1 MINLKL
7 NDAKLSIDESYL
19 LKNKLFENIS
29 ESSNGSSPFELTLDL
44 SFHDFLII
52 LNYLSENKKPE
63 RGNVNDFDRFFNVC
77 QYLGEIELPLLVTKD
92 SNMIQRF
99 ALTKNDILCNE
110 CDYVMNL
117 LYNAKD
123 KGKDIAKVLL
133 DYTSDPYNNK
143 LNEKTGGAL
152 FRTIRSLKIGSYM
165 LPLTCSLDKFATKM
179 LNVNKSLSYDSYH
192 TIKSSYYLDYIPI
205 KDAIW
210 RLQQIFFQFPWYNND
225 GSCSFFLAGG
235 SVLQNLQRYTTTL
248 TTTLSEKYNY
258 NLFLIT
264 KDETKAKEMLKSLDT
279 WIETRSYE
287 ISDSLDENYKYTG
300 FRSYSKP
307 VMITR
312 SKNYVTFMSI
322 HGIFK
327 VFLRLFDSAEQVL
340 CSFDLPP
347 CCVGF
352 DGYEIYTI
360 PVGINSLLSRSFTPM
375 AWKQCDNAAYRC
387 MKYNPRGF
395 DIHLV
400 GLTNEEVHNFKKS
413 NVKMI
418 EMTPLQQLFLKT
430 GYNKGDYE
438 DNVINVS
445 FDDVT
450 TLDQFFSKLTWVEQN
465 IRELLSLPGHHSIDI
480 LTKHFDY
487 ILDSTTLH
495 DSFTQIHKEA
505 EPIISFNGNYGV
517 KSFHGEWFEKTKW

>member
-7 NDAKLSIDESYL
+7 NDAKISIDESYL
-19 LKNKLFENIS
+19 SKNMIFEKFTDTD
-29 ESSNGSSPFELTLDL
+29 PLFELTLDV

-52 LNYLSENKKPE
+52 LNYISENKKPE

-110 CDYVMNL
+110 CNYLMNI

-123 KGKDIAKVLL
+123 KATDITKVLL
-133 DYTSDPYNNK
+133 DYTSDHYNNK
-143 LNEKTGGAL
+143 LNEKTAGAL
-152 FRTIRSLKIGSYM
+152 FRAIKSLKIGSYM
-165 LPLTCSLDKFATKM
+165 VPLTCSLDKFATKI

-192 TIKSSYYLDYIPI
+192 TIKSSYYFDYIPI
-205 KDAIW
+205 KDAVW
-210 RLQQIFFQFPWYNND
+210 RLQQIFYRFPWYNND
-225 GSCSFFLAGG
+225 GTCSFFLAGG
-235 SVLQNLQRYTTTL
+235 SVLQNLQRHSSV
-248 TTTLSEKYNY
+248 SETNLPNNY

-264 KDETKAKEMLKSLDT
+264 KDETKAKEMLKRLNT
-279 WIETRSYE
+279 WIEERSYE
-287 ISDSLDENYKYTG
+287 ISDSVDENYRYTG

-307 VMITR
+307 LMITR
-312 SKNYVTFMSI
+312 SKNYLTFISI
-322 HGIFK
+322 YGIFK

-352 DGYEIYTI
+352 DGYEIFTI
-360 PVGINSLLSRSFTPM
+360 PIGINSLLTRSFTPM
-375 AWKQCDNAAYRC
+375 AWKQSDNTAYRC
-387 MKYNPRGF
+387 MKYNRRGF

-400 GLTNEEVHNFKKS
+400 GLTNEEVDNFNKS
-413 NVKMI
+413 NLKMV

-445 FDDVT
+445 FEVT
-450 TLDQFFSKLTWVEQN
+450 TLHQFFEKLTWIEQN
-465 IRELLSLPGHHSIDI
+465 IIELLSLPGHHSIDI

-487 ILDSTTLH
+487 ILDSTSITIH
-495 DSFTQIHKEA
+495 DNFTKVHKDA
-505 EPIISFNGNYGV
+505 ESIISFNGNYGNYNF
-517 KSFHGEWFEKTKW
+517 KSFQGEWFEKTKW

>member
-19 LKNKLFENIS
+19 SKNKLFENIS
-29 ESSNGSSPFELTLDL
+29 ESSSGSSPFELTLDL

-63 RGNVNDFDRFFNVC
+63 RGNVNDFYRFFNVC

-92 SNMIQRF
+92 SNMIQQF
-99 ALTKNDILCNE
+99 ALTKNDIICNE

-117 LYNAKD
+117 LYAKD
-123 KGKDIAKVLL
+123 NTKVIL
-133 DYTSDPYNNK
+133 DYTSDSYNNK
-143 LNEKTGGAL
+143 LNEKTAGAL
-152 FRTIRSLKIGSYM
+152 FKAIRSLKIGSYM
-165 LPLTCSLDKFATKM
+165 SALKCPLDKFATKM
-179 LNVNKSLSYDSYH
+179 LKSLSYDSYH
-192 TIKSSYYLDYIPI
+192 TIKSSYYFDYIPI
-205 KDAIW
+205 KDAVW
-210 RLQQIFFQFPWYNND
+210 RLQQIFFQFPWYNHD
-225 GSCSFFLAGG
+225 GTCSFFLAGG
-235 SVLQNLQRYTTTL
+235 SVLQNLQRHTS
-248 TTTLSEKYNY
+248 LSEKYLPNNY

-264 KDETKAKEMLKSLDT
+264 KDETKAKEMLKNLNA
-279 WIETRSYE
+279 WIEQRSYE
-287 ISDSLDENYKYTG
+287 ISDSLDENYRYTG

-352 DGYEIYTI
+352 DGFEIYTI
-360 PVGINSLLSRSFTPM
+360 PIGINSLLTRSFTPM
-375 AWKQCDNAAYRC
+375 AWKQSDNTAYRC
-387 MKYNPRGF
+387 MKYSPRGF

-400 GLTNEEVHNFKKS
+400 GLTHEEVDKFKKS
-413 NVKMI
+413 NLKI
-418 EMTPLQQLFLKT
+418 MTPLQQLFLKT

-438 DNVINVS
+438 DNVIDVF
-445 FDDVT
+445 FDNVT
-450 TLDQFFSKLTWVEQN
+450 TLDQFFSKLLWVEQN

-487 ILDSTTLH
+487 ILDSTSITMY
-495 DSFTQIHKEA
+495 DNFTQVHKEA
-505 EPIISFNGNYGV
+505 EPIISFNGNFGV